1 MPTRTL
7 AGVLALVA
15 CMLLAGPAHAQTNVF
30 VNELHY
36 DNSGTDAGE
45 AIEVAAPQGTDL
57 TGWSVVL
64 YNGSNGTTYGT
75 RALSGTVGASRVTV
89 LEYPVDGVQNGGPDG
104 IALVDAAGAVRQFLS
119 YEGTFTANGG
129 PANGMQS
136 TDIGVAETASTPVDQ
151 SLQLTG
157 AGDSDDDFTWTGPR
171 AESFGALNAGQTFD
185 GASGEDPP
193 DPGELPDAGS
203 CDLSSTPTYEVQGSG
218 DQSPIAGQDAT
229 VEGIVVGDFE
239 GETGSG
245 DLGGVFIQA
254 PQGDGLAET
263 SDGLFVFVPN
273 APELEPGD
281 TVRVA
286 GTVVEFF
293 GLTELSDVT
302 GLTICSEGGAQPAAT
317 PLPMPSDAAARERL
331 EGMRV
336 VAQDALS
343 ATENRNVDDFGEVL
357 LASGGPLL
365 TPTEFAEPGAPAVQ
379 AAAANASR
387 SILLDDGRD
396 GTGRQPIRYIAPG
409 DTVRRGDTVAALE
422 GVLSY
427 GFGAYRI
434 QPTGTVT
441 FAERNPRSAAPSV
454 GGDMQVASFNV
465 LNYFITFGGSDD
477 RGAPNAAEFA
487 QQEAKIV
494 KAINGLG
501 AEVVS
506 LQEIQDTS
514 DEASADP
521 DTAVETLVA
530 ALNEDAGTERWA
542 AVPAPEPY
550 GNTDEIRV
558 ALIYQPAAVSLVG
571 PSVAFP
577 DPAFGNARV
586 PVAQTF
592 RGEHEVFTVVAN
604 HFKSKSCGGASG
616 ANADQGDGQSCFNAD
631 RVAQAQAELRFVEQ
645 LRQSS
650 GDEDV
655 LVTGDLNSYTREDPI
670 DVLTGGGLVNVL
682 ERELAAADRYSY
694 VFDGAQGVLDHA
706 LATSSLAEKVT
717 GAGVWHLNADE
728 PDAFQ
733 YSGPEPFYSP
743 DPYRSSDHDAGI
755 VGIEDE
761 RGAPECL
768 GREATIVGSGGDD
781 RIEGTRGDDVI
792 VARGGDDRIDADR
805 GNDVICAGGGDDRVA
820 GGDGDDEIDVGRGD
834 DRVDG
839 GDGDD
844 VIDGGRGDDLVDGGE
859 DDDVIDGGR
868 GDDRVEG
875 GEGGDEIDA
884 GRGDDRV
891 EGGDGED
898 ALDGGRGDDRL
909 DGGDEDDT
917 LDGGPGDD
925 HLDGGD
931 DDDRLS
937 GGDGDDHLD
946 GGDGR
951 DELDGGPGDDHEDD
965 GRGGDDD
972 D

>member
-7 AGVLALVA
+7 AGVLAIVA
-15 CMLLAGPAHAQTNVF
+15 CMLLAGTAHAQSNVF

-36 DNSGTDAGE
+36 DNAGTDAGE
-45 AIEVAAPQGTDL
+45 AIEIAAPQGTDL
-57 TGWSVVL
+57 TGWDVVL
-64 YNGSNGTTYGT
+64 YNGNGGATYGT
-75 RALSGTVGASRVTV
+75 TRELSGTVGASRVTV
-89 LEYPVDGVQNGGPDG
+89 LEYPVDGIQNGSPDG
-104 IALVDAAGAVRQFLS
+104 IALVDPGGTVRQFLS
-119 YEGTFTANGG
+119 YEGTLTASGG

-136 TDIGVAETASTPVDQ
+136 TDIGVAETTSTPADQ

-157 AGDSDDDFTWTGPR
+157 TGDSSDDFTWTAPR
-171 AESFGALNAGQTFD
+171 ADSFGALNAGQTFD
-185 GASGEDPP
+185 GASGEDP
-193 DPGELPDAGS
+193 DELPEAGS
-203 CDLSSTPTYEVQGSG
+203 CELSSTPTYEVQGSEAES
-218 DQSPIAGQDAT
+218 QLAGQDVT
-229 VEGIVVGDFE
+229 VEGVVVGDFE
-239 GETGSG
+239 GETGAG
-245 DLGGVFIQA
+245 DLGGVFIQD

-273 APELEPGD
+273 APELEAGD

-302 GLTICSEGGAQPAAT
+302 ALTICAEGGAQPAAT
-317 PLPMPSDAAARERL
+317 PLTLPSDAAARERL
-331 EGMRV
+331 EGMRI
-336 VAQDALS
+336 VAQDALA
-343 ATENRNVDDFGEVL
+343 ATETRNVDDFGEVL

-379 AAAANASR
+379 AAAANAGR

-396 GTGRQPIRYIAPG
+396 GSALQPIRYIAPG
-409 DTVRRGDTVAALE
+409 DTVRRGDTVTGLE

-427 GFGAYRI
+427 GFGAYRV
-434 QPTGTVT
+434 QPTGTVG
-441 FAERNPRSAAPSV
+441 FAERNPRPAAPEV
-454 GGDMQVASFNV
+454 GGDIQVASFNV
-465 LNYFITFGGSDD
+465 LNYFITFGGDDD
-477 RGAPNAAEFA
+477 RGAPNEAEFE

-521 DTAVETLVA
+521 DTALETLVA
-530 ALNEDAGTERWA
+530 ALNEDAGSERWA

-558 ALIYQPAAVSLVG
+558 ALIYQPAAVELVG
-571 PSVAFP
+571 ASVAFP

-592 RGEHEVFTVVAN
+592 RGEHEAFTVVAN
-604 HFKSKSCGGASG
+604 HFKSKSCGGATG

-650 GDEDV
+650 GDDDV
-655 LVTGDLNSYTREDPI
+655 LLTGDLNSYTREDPI
-670 DVLTGGGLVNVL
+670 DVLTGGGLVNLL
-682 ERELAAADRYSY
+682 EREFADADRYSY

-733 YSGPEPFYSP
+733 YTGPEPFYSA

-761 RGAPECL
+761 RGAPECM
-768 GREATIVGSGGDD
+768 GREATIVGTRGDD

-792 VARGGDDRIDADR
+792 VARGGDDRIEADR
-805 GNDVICAGGGDDRVA
+805 
-820 GGDGDDEIDVGRGD
+820 
-834 DRVDG
+834 
-839 GDGDD
+839 GDD
-844 VIDGGRGDDLVDGGE
+844 VIC
-859 DDDVIDGGR
+859 
-868 GDDRVEG
+868 
-875 GEGGDEIDA
+875 A

-891 EGGDGED
+891 EGDEGDDEIDGGRGDDRIDGGEGD
-898 ALDGGRGDDRL
+898 DRVDGGRGDDRIEGDDGDDSLSGGRGDDRL
-909 DGGDEDDT
+909 DGGDDEDTLDGGSGDDHLDGGDDDDT
-917 LDGGPGDD
+917 LSGGPGDD

-931 DDDRLS
+931 
-937 GGDGDDHLD
+937 
-946 GGDGR
+946 GR
-951 DELDGGPGDDHEDD
+951 DQLDGGPGDDHEDD
-965 GRGGDDD
+965 GRGGGRDDD
-972 D
+972 

>member
-15 CMLLAGPAHAQTNVF
+15 GLLLAGTAHAQTNVF

-45 AIEVAAPQGTDL
+45 AIEIAAPQGTDL

-64 YNGSNGTTYGT
+64 YNGNGGAPYDTD
-75 RALSGTVGASRVTV
+75 ALSGVVGASRVTV
-89 LEYPVDGVQNGGPDG
+89 VDYPANGIQNGPPDG
-104 IALVDAAGAVRQFLS
+104 IALVDATGAVRQFLS

-129 PANGMQS
+129 PANAMQS
-136 TDIGVAETASTPVDQ
+136 TDIGVLEPDTTGADQ
-151 SLQLTG
+151 SLQLIGT
-157 AGDSDDDFTWTGPR
+157 GDSDDDFTWTGPR
-171 AESFGALNAGQTFD
+171 TESFGALNAGQTFD
-185 GASGEDPP
+185 GASGDDP
-193 DPGELPDAGS
+193 DELPEAGS
-203 CDLSSTPTYEVQGSG
+203 CDLSSTPTYQVQGAG
-218 DQSPIAGQDAT
+218 DASPLAGQDVI
-229 VEGIVVGDFE
+229 VEGVVVGDFE
-239 GETGSG
+239 GETGAG
-245 DLGGVFIQA
+245 DLGGVFIQD

-273 APELEPGD
+273 APELEAGD

-302 GLTICSEGGAQPAAT
+302 GLTICAEGGGQPAAT
-317 PLPMPSDAAARERL
+317 PLTLPSDAAARERL
-331 EGMRV
+331 EGMRI

-343 ATENRNVDDFGEVL
+343 ATETRNVDDFGEVL
-357 LASGGPLL
+357 LAAGGPLL

-379 AAAANASR
+379 AAADNASR

-396 GTGRQPIRYIAPG
+396 GTLRQPIRYIAPG

-422 GVLSY
+422 GVLSF

-441 FAERNPRSAAPSV
+441 FAERNPRPAAPSV
-454 GGDMQVASFNV
+454 GGDLQVASFNV
-465 LNYFITFGGSDD
+465 LNYFITFGGEDD
-477 RGAPNAAEFA
+477 RGAPNEAEFA

-501 AEVVS
+501 AEVVA

-558 ALIYQPAAVSLVG
+558 ALIYQPAAVELVG
-571 PSVAFP
+571 ASVAFP

-592 RGEHEVFTVVAN
+592 RGEHEMFTVVAN
-604 HFKSKSCGGASG
+604 HFKSKSCSGASG
-616 ANADQGDGQSCFNAD
+616 PNADQGDGQSCFNAD
-631 RVAQAQAELRFVEQ
+631 RVTQAQAELRFVEQ

-650 GDEDV
+650 GDDDV

-670 DVLTGGGLVNVL
+670 DVLTGGGLVNLL
-682 ERELAAADRYSY
+682 ERELAAADRYSF

-761 RGAPECL
+761 RGAPQCL
-768 GREATIVGSGGDD
+768 GREATIVGTRGDD
-781 RIEGTRGDDVI
+781 RIEGTRGADVI
-792 VARGGDDRIDADR
+792 VARGGDDRIEADR
-805 GNDVICAGGGDDRVA
+805 GDDVICA
-820 GGDGDDEIDVGRGD
+820 
-834 DRVDG
+834 
-839 GDGDD
+839 
-844 VIDGGRGDDLVDGGE
+844 
-859 DDDVIDGGR
+859 GR

-875 GEGGDEIDA
+875 DDGDDEIDA

-891 EGGDGED
+891 DGDD
-898 ALDGGRGDDRL
+898 GDDRL
-909 DGGDEDDT
+909 SGGR
-917 LDGGPGDD
+917 GDD

-931 DDDRLS
+931 DDDTLS
-937 GGDGDDHLD
+937 GGRGDDHLD

-951 DELDGGPGDDHEDD
+951 DDLDGGPGDDHEGDGGGD
-965 GRGGDDD
+965 GRDDD
-972 D
+972 

>member
-15 CMLLAGPAHAQTNVF
+15 GLLLTGTAHAQTNVF

-45 AIEVAAPQGTDL
+45 AIEIAAPQGTNL
-57 TGWSVVL
+57 TGWSIVL
-64 YNGSNGTTYGT
+64 YNGNGGAPYDTDV
-75 RALSGTVGASRVTV
+75 LSGTVGASRVAV
-89 LEYPVDGVQNGGPDG
+89 LEYPANGIQNGSPDGV
-104 IALVDAAGAVRQFLS
+104 ALVDAGGAVRQFLS
-119 YEGTFTANGG
+119 YEGTFTAVGG
-129 PANGMQS
+129 PAGGMQS
-136 TDIGVAETASTPVDQ
+136 TDIGVLEPDTTGADQ

-157 AGDSDDDFTWTGPR
+157 TGDSADDFTWTGPR
-171 AESFGALNAGQTFD
+171 ADSFGALNAGQTFD

-193 DPGELPDAGS
+193 DPDELPEAGS
-203 CDLSSTPTYEVQGSG
+203 CDLPSTPTFEVQGAG
-218 DQSPIAGQDAT
+218 AESPIAGQDVT
-229 VEGIVVGDFE
+229 VEGVVVGDFE

-245 DLGGVFIQA
+245 DLGGVFIQD

-263 SDGLFVFVPN
+263 SDGLFIFVPD

-302 GLTICSEGGAQPAAT
+302 ALTICAEGGAQPAAT
-317 PLPMPSDAAARERL
+317 PLTLPADQAARERL
-331 EGMRV
+331 EGMRI
-336 VAQDALS
+336 VAPGELA
-343 ATENRNVDDFGEVL
+343 AMENRNVDDFGEVL
-357 LASGGPLL
+357 LASGGPLF
-365 TPTEFAEPGAPAVQ
+365 TPTEIAEPGAPAVEL
-379 AAAANASR
+379 AADNASR

-396 GTGRQPIRYIAPG
+396 GTGREPIRHIAPG
-409 DTVRRGDTVAALE
+409 DTVRRGDTVTALE
-422 GVLSY
+422 GVLSF
-427 GFGAYRI
+427 GFGVYRI
-434 QPTGTVT
+434 QPTGTVG
-441 FAERNPRSAAPSV
+441 FAERNPRPAAPEV
-454 GGDMQVASFNV
+454 GGDLQVASFNV
-465 LNYFITFGGSDD
+465 LNYFITFGGADD

-494 KAINGLG
+494 EAINGLG

-530 ALNEDAGTERWA
+530 ALNEDAGSERWA

-558 ALIYQPAAVSLVG
+558 ALIYQPAAVEPVG
-571 PSVAFP
+571 ASVAFP

-592 RGEHEVFTVVAN
+592 QGEHEVFTVVAN
-604 HFKSKSCGGASG
+604 HFKSKSCGGATG

-631 RVAQAQAELRFVEQ
+631 RVTQAQAELRFVEQ

-670 DVLTGGGLVNVL
+670 DVLTGGGLVNLL
-682 ERELAAADRYSY
+682 ERELTVADRYSF
-694 VFDGAQGVLDHA
+694 VFDGWQGVLDHA
-706 LATSSLAEKVT
+706 LATESLAEKVT

-733 YSGPEPFYSP
+733 YTGPEPFYSP

-768 GREATIVGSGGDD
+768 GREATIVGTRGDD
-781 RIEGTRGDDVI
+781 RIEGTRGADVI
-792 VARGGDDRIDADR
+792 VARGGDDRIEGDR
-805 GNDVICAGGGDDRVA
+805 GDDVICAG
-820 GGDGDDEIDVGRGD
+820 RGD
-834 DRVDG
+834 DRIEGD
-839 GDGDD
+839 DGD
-844 VIDGGRGDDLVDGGE
+844 
-859 DDDVIDGGR
+859 
-868 GDDRVEG
+868 
-875 GEGGDEIDA
+875 DEIDA

-891 EGGDGED
+891 DGGEGDDRVDGGRGDDRLEGD
-898 ALDGGRGDDRL
+898 DGDDSLSGGRGDDRL
-909 DGGDEDDT
+909 DGGDGEDT

-931 DDDRLS
+931 DDDTLI
-937 GGDGDDHLD
+937 GGPGDDHLD
-946 GGDGR
+946 GGSGR
-951 DELDGGPGDDHEDD
+951 DEVDGGPGDDREDD
-965 GRGGDDD
+965 SRGGDEDD

>member
-15 CMLLAGPAHAQTNVF
+15 AMLLAGTAHAQTSVF

-45 AIEVAAPQGTDL
+45 AIEIAAPQGTDL
-57 TGWSVVL
+57 TGWDVVL
-64 YNGSNGTTYGT
+64 YNGNGGTSYGT
-75 RALSGTVGASRVTV
+75 RELSGTVGASRVTV
-89 LEYPVDGVQNGGPDG
+89 LEYPANGIQNGSPDGV
-104 IALVDAAGAVRQFLS
+104 ALVDVAGTVRQFLS
-119 YEGTFTANGG
+119 YEGEFAATNG
-129 PANGMQS
+129 PAAGMQS
-136 TDIGVAETASTPVDQ
+136 TDIGVLEPDTTGADQ

-157 AGDSDDDFTWTGPR
+157 TGDSDDDFAWTGPR
-171 AESFGALNAGQTFD
+171 TESFGALNAGQTFD

-193 DPGELPDAGS
+193 DPGELPEAGS

-218 DQSPIAGQDAT
+218 DESPMAGQDVT
-229 VEGIVVGDFE
+229 VEGVVVGDFE
-239 GETGSG
+239 GETGAG
-245 DLGGVFIQA
+245 DLGGVFIQD

-263 SDGLFVFVPN
+263 SDGLFVSVPN
-273 APELEPGD
+273 APELEAGD
-281 TVRVA
+281 TIRVA

-302 GLTICSEGGAQPAAT
+302 GLTICAEGGAQPAAT
-317 PLPMPSDAAARERL
+317 PLTLPSDAATRERL
-331 EGMRV
+331 EGMRI
-336 VAQDALS
+336 VAQDALA
-343 ATENRNVDDFGEVL
+343 ATETRNVDDFGEVL

-379 AAAANASR
+379 AAADNASR

-396 GTGRQPIRYIAPG
+396 GTGEQPVRYIAPG
-409 DTVRRGDTVAALE
+409 DTVRRGDTVTALE

-434 QPTGTVT
+434 QPTGTVG
-441 FAERNPRSAAPSV
+441 FAERNPRPAAPDV

-465 LNYFITFGGSDD
+465 LNYFITFGGADD
-477 RGAPNAAEFA
+477 RGAPNAAEFE

-494 KAINGLG
+494 EAINGLG

-530 ALNEDAGTERWA
+530 ALNEDAGSERWA

-558 ALIYQPAAVSLVG
+558 ALIYQPAAVETVG
-571 PSVAFP
+571 ASVAFP

-592 RGEHEVFTVVAN
+592 RGEHEVFTVVGN

-616 ANADQGDGQSCFNAD
+616 ANADQGDGQGCYNAD

-655 LVTGDLNSYTREDPI
+655 LVTGDLNSYSREDPI
-670 DVLTGGGLVNVL
+670 DVLTGGGLVNLL
-682 ERELAAADRYSY
+682 ERELTAADRYSY

-755 VGIEDE
+755 VGIADE
-761 RGAPECL
+761 RSAPECL
-768 GREATIVGSGGDD
+768 GREATIVGTRGDD
-781 RIEGTRGDDVI
+781 RIEGTSGADVI
-792 VARGGDDRIDADR
+792 VARGGDDRIEADR
-805 GNDVICAGGGDDRVA
+805 G
-820 GGDGDDEIDVGRGD
+820 
-834 DRVDG
+834 
-839 GDGDD
+839 DD
-844 VIDGGRGDDLVDGGE
+844 VVC
-859 DDDVIDGGR
+859 
-868 GDDRVEG
+868 
-875 GEGGDEIDA
+875 A

-891 EGGDGED
+891 EGDDGDDTLSGGRGDDRLEGGDGD
-898 ALDGGRGDDRL
+898 DTLSGGRGDDRL
-909 DGGDEDDT
+909 DGGDGRDV

-925 HLDGGD
+925 
-931 DDDRLS
+931 R
-937 GGDGDDHLD
+937 
-946 GGDGR
+946 
-951 DELDGGPGDDHEDD
+951 EDD
-965 GRGGDDD
+965 GRDGDD
-972 D
+972 